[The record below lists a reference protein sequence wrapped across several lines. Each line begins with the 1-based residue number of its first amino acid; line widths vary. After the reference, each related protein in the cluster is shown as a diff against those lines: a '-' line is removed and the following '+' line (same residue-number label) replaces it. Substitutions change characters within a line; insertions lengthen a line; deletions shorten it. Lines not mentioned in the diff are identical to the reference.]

1 MLHLRIA
8 LKPQA
13 RLGLKRMPPPRDCD
27 LRARPLPVMHPNGS
41 ETKKRGTERPRAPAQ
56 TLGVA
61 VVSGPSAIAPE
72 SKWQSLP
79 IGPQSCT
86 STSLHAMPQPSAQAM
101 PSREPHPQRA
111 GGGQHRKW
119 ATSPAV
125 GHALGKLGGARAAYG
140 EGLTHLRALE
150 WVSLRAVTNRC
161 LGAVANRASHCPR
174 AVL

>member
-1 MLHLRIA
+1 M
-8 LKPQA
+8 
-13 RLGLKRMPPPRDCD
+13 
-27 LRARPLPVMHPNGS
+27 
-41 ETKKRGTERPRAPAQ
+41 
-56 TLGVA
+56 A

-79 IGPQSCT
+79 MGPQSCT
-86 STSLHAMPQPSAQAM
+86 NTSLHAMPQPSAQDM
-101 PSREPHPQRA
+101 PSRER
-111 GGGQHRKW
+111 QHRKW